1 MGGHRQQARG
11 GAGCLAPPALPTS
24 SPPEGVTWPLTPV
37 PREALPAPPTPP
49 PRPWDPGLLE
59 CGRARGCGP
68 PWPPLRSHTGPAVA
82 SSRDHVAESPRH
94 LLSGP
99 FQTCLPAVLGP
110 GSAVPAS
117 QRGLATRGT
126 ALPRE
131 GPRGGRRV
139 FLAVPPD
146 LHSPAQARGPTRRFH
161 GEPCSSS
168 EPALGMGS
176 HTEPQKP
183 IVTENVILDTDL
195 RTETRTSTTQGSRS
209 DLRSPAAVQGAA
221 GALAGPLCSTW
232 V

>member
-1 MGGHRQQARG
+1 MLGGVGRRG
-11 GAGCLAPPALPTS
+11 YLCAPTL
-24 SPPEGVTWPLTPV
+24 GPV
-37 PREALPAPPTPP
+37 
-49 PRPWDPGLLE
+49 
-59 CGRARGCGP
+59 
-68 PWPPLRSHTGPAVA
+68 VA

-99 FQTCLPAVLGP
+99 FQTCLPTVLGP
-110 GSAVPAS
+110 GSAIPAS
-117 QRGLATRGT
+117 RRGLATRGT

-146 LHSPAQARGPTRRFH
+146 LHSPAQARGPTCRFH

-168 EPALGMGS
+168 EPAPGMGS

-183 IVTENVILDTDL
+183 IVTENVILDTD

>member
-1 MGGHRQQARG
+1 MLGGVGRRG
-11 GAGCLAPPALPTS
+11 YLCAPTL
-24 SPPEGVTWPLTPV
+24 GPV
-37 PREALPAPPTPP
+37 
-49 PRPWDPGLLE
+49 
-59 CGRARGCGP
+59 
-68 PWPPLRSHTGPAVA
+68 VA

-195 RTETRTSTTQGSRS
+195 HTETRTSTTQGSRS
-209 DLRSPAAVQGAA
+209 DLRSPSCRPGRSRSPCRAPLLHLGLNTITTERSRNWLFANDALDAA
-221 GALAGPLCSTW
+221 GRRRFAEKANRSSAGKLGLGGCLLL
-232 V
+232 